1 MNFASELR
9 ELIDGRVD
17 AAHKRLRQSDETYRK
32 QSYRLCEIEETLNK
46 FLEAPAAKPEEK
58 HWNLLREY
66 MELEMDSWYPSY
78 SSVYVQAVIDCV
90 RVLTRLGW
98 KMDQ

>member
-46 FLEAPAAKPEEK
+46 FLEAPGGQAGGKA
-58 HWNLLREY
+58 
-66 MELEMDSWYPSY
+66 LESF
-78 SSVYVQAVIDCV
+78 AGIH
-90 RVLTRLGW
+90 GA
-98 KMDQ
+98 

>member
-32 QSYRLCEIEETLNK
+32 QSYRLCEIEETLN
-46 FLEAPAAKPEEK
+46 
-58 HWNLLREY
+58 
-66 MELEMDSWYPSY
+66 
-78 SSVYVQAVIDCV
+78 
-90 RVLTRLGW
+90 
-98 KMDQ
+98 